1 MPVTAGTTSGNQ
13 NFGVMRFVI
22 PKNDDVFVLSAE
34 LDLTGYRIKPTFNE
48 GTVTAAILPPEI
60 SQAWPAI
67 TYDAVE
73 SADVI
78 PLEPAIVLSSLG
90 GQVGMGVI
98 NPFTVPYNRLEELE
112 KEFKQGA
119 VASRV
124 NLDTTRTNN
133 SYSWTNPELV
143 VRYLE
148 SVSTANMAPV
158 AHAGYDRRVKTGS
171 RVYLDGSASYDPE
184 DAKLTY
190 EWVQLNGTAVTL
202 AGSRDNP
209 VASFTA
215 PSISDVLVFEL
226 RVSDVDHTSADQ
238 VTIYLN
244 DAKSDVQKIILI
256 PGYGKA
262 GYVAT
267 DFPSHNFFDK
277 KHVIVG
283 PMPRYREET
292 KNSSWGESPHAG
304 ALQFDL
310 SDIPPGSQVLS
321 ATLEITGAEDP
332 TPNRGCDVRVMSASV
347 DNLWAELNW
356 DVLTGSEVAVTLSP
370 HISSKDM
377 KMDRVNRLKIDPAI
391 LESRRNSTE
400 KITFRIDGPTIMM
413 SWYDATYWW
422 SGNEEA
428 TKDKAP
434 RLVITYGARDSV
446 QDPEP

>member
-1 MPVTAGTTSGNQ
+1 
-13 NFGVMRFVI
+13 
-22 PKNDDVFVLSAE
+22 
-34 LDLTGYRIKPTFNE
+34 
-48 GTVTAAILPPEI
+48 
-60 SQAWPAI
+60 
-67 TYDAVE
+67 
-73 SADVI
+73 
-78 PLEPAIVLSSLG
+78 
-90 GQVGMGVI
+90 MGVI

-133 SYSWTNPELV
+133 SYSWTKPELV

-171 RVYLDGSASYDPE
+171 MVYLDGSASYDPE
-184 DAKLTY
+184 DAKLSY
-190 EWVQLNGTAVTL
+190 EWVQLKGTTVLL
-202 AGSRDNP
+202 AASPGNP

-215 PSISDVLVFEL
+215 PSINDVLVFEL
-226 RVSDVDHTSADQ
+226 RVSDADHTSADQ
-238 VTIYLN
+238 VTVYLN
-244 DAKSDVQKIILI
+244 DAKSDVKKIILI

-267 DFPSHNFFDK
+267 DFPSLNFFDK
-277 KHVIVG
+277 KHIIVG
-283 PMPRYREET
+283 PTPRSREET
-292 KNSSWGESPHAG
+292 RNASWGETPHAG

-310 SDIPPGSQVLS
+310 SDVPPGSQVLS
-321 ATLEITGAEDP
+321 ATLEITGADP
-332 TPNRGCDVRVMSASV
+332 NSTPHRGCDVRVMSASV
-347 DNLWAELNW
+347 DDLWAQLNW
-356 DVLTGSEVAVTLSP
+356 ETLTKAEVAVTVSP

-377 KMDRVNRLKIDPAI
+377 KMGRVNRLKIDPTV
-391 LESRRNSTE
+391 LEFRRNSTD

-413 SWYDATYWW
+413 SWYDAAYWW

-428 TKDKAP
+428 TEDKAP
-434 RLVITYGARDSV
+434 RLVITYGPRNPV